1 MTQKKDK
8 KKTSQKADSKAGHK
22 AEEKAENK
30 GELHQHKEVHEKKH
44 TPRKQKPVSVSHV
57 LWVAIWTSVAVLY
70 LSANIAA
77 SQIVH
82 PLYGRLINDETD
94 AWVTFFK
101 VTRNEPAIQNYLQD
115 NQGKYRDLQDE
126 INKDNST
133 RLDTILK
140 LEGYLSF
147 NPQAKDVLFAIATLY
162 KETGDMEKSN
172 EYLRRAQAID
182 PAVSL

>member
-8 KKTSQKADSKAGHK
+8 KKTQKIDSKAGHK
-22 AEEKAENK
+22 PEVKAENK
-30 GELHQHKEVHEKKH
+30 GEPHQHKEVHQKKH
-44 TPRKQKPVSVSHV
+44 TPHKPISVSHV

-77 SQIVH
+77 SQMVH
-82 PLYGRLINDETD
+82 PLYSRLINDD
-94 AWVTFFK
+94 PAAWVTFFK
-101 VTRNEPAIQNYLQD
+101 VTRNEPAIQSYLQD
-115 NQGKYRDLQDE
+115 NQGKYRELQDE

-133 RLDTILK
+133 RVDTILK